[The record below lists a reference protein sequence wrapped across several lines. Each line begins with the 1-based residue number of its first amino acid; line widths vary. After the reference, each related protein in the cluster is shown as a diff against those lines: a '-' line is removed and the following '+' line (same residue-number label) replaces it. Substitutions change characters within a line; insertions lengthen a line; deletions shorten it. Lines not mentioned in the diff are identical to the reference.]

1 MIFTDIGKALGQ
13 MGDRR
18 FRRVLGLGIGLT
30 LCLLIAAYAL
40 FLWLINWLD
49 PATLDLPFLGP
60 NAFVGGLLSWGS
72 MLLMLILSIFLMVPA
87 ASAITSM
94 FLDDVADAVEVRHY
108 PHLPPIPR
116 VPFGDAL
123 RDTVNFLGVL
133 LLANFIAL
141 LFLPFYWFAAPLV
154 FFMINGW
161 LLGREYF
168 TVAAM
173 RREGRDG
180 ATALRKQHRGAIWFA
195 GIVMAVP
202 LSIPVVNLLV
212 PILGAA
218 TFTHFYHRVAKPNER
233 I

>member
-1 MIFTDIGKALGQ
+1 MIFADIAKALGQ
-13 MGDRR
+13 MGDSR
-18 FRRVLGLGIGLT
+18 FRRVLGMGIGLT
-30 LCLLIAAYAL
+30 ICLLVAAYAA
-40 FLWLINWLD
+40 FLWLLNWLD
-49 PATLDLPFLGP
+49 PATMNLPFLGP

-72 MLLMLILSIFLMVPA
+72 IAVMLVLSIFLMIPV

-108 PHLPPIPR
+108 PHLPPARR
-116 VPFGDAL
+116 VTFAEAF
-123 RDTVNFLGVL
+123 RDTVNFLGVMIAVNL
-133 LLANFIAL
+133 IAL
-141 LFLPFYWFAAPLV
+141 LFLPFFWFAAPLV
-154 FFMINGW
+154 FYMINGW

-202 LSIPVVNLLV
+202 LTIPVVNLLV

-218 TFTHFYHRVAKPNER
+218 TFTHFYHRIAR
-233 I
+233 MG